1 MWGKKL
7 YASHSHSRDDNP
19 WHCAS
24 TWLLKGAYWENNRV
38 WSRTPTHVIQKHWR
52 IWLLP
57 TCWLFLHGV
66 IRFKKK
72 VEKIGVWTA
81 AGVVAWWINHLHTW
95 QVSSK
100 KTIRFFSQAVMGHG
114 VILLRLPS
122 CRLRSSWSGSERPQL
137 LQGQWS
143 SADAARGTIN

>member
-1 MWGKKL
+1 MWGKKI
-7 YASHSHSRDDNP
+7 YASHSRSRDDIVLAHDYWKEP
-19 WHCAS
+19 IEKITEYEAE
-24 TWLLKGAYWENNRV
+24 LL
-38 WSRTPTHVIQKHWR
+38 HVIQKDWS

-81 AGVVAWWINHLHTW
+81 AGVVAWWINHFHTW

-100 KTIRFFSQAVMGHG
+100 KIRFFSQAVMVHG

-122 CRLRSSWSGSERPQL
+122 CRLRPSWSGSERPQL